1 MTTTHRIGIGV
12 VLALALALASA
23 ASASARLVDLNA
35 NGSEV
40 PAGAA
45 SMQTTAKDTTNA
57 ASPFVQAASGRVA
70 HQLAARDAV
79 RDTAILSTSPHSEVI
94 DNGGYGPPN
103 IPPVVLGVTAG
114 SSGFDWGDAGIGAAG
129 GIALTMIALG
139 GTLAVS
145 RRRTRRARHAT
156 ALTS

>member
-1 MTTTHRIGIGV
+1 MTTTHRIAIGM
-12 VLALALALASA
+12 VLALAIGAVPA
-23 ASASARLVDLNA
+23 AARQIDLTA

-45 SMQTTAKDTTNA
+45 SAHTTSKDTANA
-57 ASPFVQAASGRVA
+57 PSPVVRAAGARVA

-79 RDTAILSTSPHSEVI
+79 RHSAIVSTSPHSEVI
-94 DNGGYGPPN
+94 DNGGYGPAN

-129 GIALTMIALG
+129 GIALAMIALG

-145 RRRTRRARHAT
+145 RRRTRRGRHAT
-156 ALTS
+156 AVTS